1 MHRNRTCKRPVAHE
15 GITSLDELYQRS
27 AQALEGFQA
36 EIRALAEATGGEAH
50 FRAGDGLK
58 LRARAEEKLGR
69 DYGGDASRVV
79 DTLGGTITYESHADV
94 LAALAEIER
103 RAYEAGARKVWK
115 KDRFEN
121 PSGGYKDVRVNIQ
134 RADGLVTELLLTTR
148 AMQEAKMGPGHDLY
162 EAKQL
167 VDLFL
172 EKGEGTPAQRE
183 EAQLLSDQLGI
194 ISETFYGSTGDQS
207 NVTASLSSIVE
218 PFNEIS
224 ALRSLVSSSVYPKL
238 ESLLGNIRKSLPL
251 VEKAYG
257 TSSYSTNLRTNM
269 GSLAVPISQ
278 PALVGSLPS
287 ANRMI
292 SGTEAPP
299 SVSSNITPSA
309 PKGKSGPAVLGRET
323 TIIIEGQP
331 KEAARYEAR
340 EAPIGLV

>member
-1 MHRNRTCKRPVAHE
+1 
-15 GITSLDELYQRS
+15 
-27 AQALEGFQA
+27 
-36 EIRALAEATGGEAH
+36 
-50 FRAGDGLK
+50 
-58 LRARAEEKLGR
+58 
-69 DYGGDASRVV
+69 VV

-94 LAALAEIER
+94 LATLTEIER

-121 PSGGYKDVRVNIQ
+121 PSDGYKDVRVNIQ

-148 AMQEAKMGPGHDLY
+148 AMHEAKMGPGHDLY

-183 EAQLLSDQLGI
+183 EAEELSKILKKASKDL
-194 ISETFYGSTGDQS
+194 YGSTGPQS
-207 NVTASLSSIVE
+207 SSKASLSSIVE
-218 PFNEIS
+218 PLDKIS
-224 ALRSLVSSSVYPKL
+224 ALRSLVDSSVYPKL
-238 ESLLGNIRKSLPL
+238 ESLLGSIRKSLPL

-257 TSSYSTNLRTNM
+257 TSSYSKNSSTNM

-287 ANRMI
+287 ANRII

-309 PKGKSGPAVLGRET
+309 PKGKSGPAVWGRET

-340 EAPIGLV
+340 ESAYRFGLTTFGCGAGSFHPNKDRPGAPNSENAGGYPQKKCHKVLDIIMRVQLRELKLLLSYLPLGQVEDYI